1 MRGTL
6 ILVATLLGPAAFGQ
20 EPPVAPPPSDAQA
33 APAPAAQPVPAE
45 VVQAPPA
52 APAPVA
58 RIKGSVFVESNETV
72 DSSNAKDKAKH
83 IDFGVSLRA
92 ALIKKNVPVK
102 IVTDPAKAELLIKST
117 SSHREDSTGTKIA
130 KIAFFGGGGF
140 GHFEGSIEVID
151 NESSAVVFA
160 YNVKKGDYQSA
171 AEAFA
176 KHFKNDYLDKRRP

>member
-1 MRGTL
+1 MRDVL
-6 ILVATLLGPAAFGQ
+6 IMIAALLGVASYAQ
-20 EPPVAPPPSDAQA
+20 EAPLAPPTPDAQIV
-33 APAPAAQPVPAE
+33 PAPAS
-45 VVQAPPA
+45 
-52 APAPVA
+52 
-58 RIKGSVFVESNETV
+58 RIPGTVFVASDETV

-83 IDFGVSLRA
+83 TDFGAALRA
-92 ALIKKNVPVK
+92 ALIKKELPVK
-102 IVTDPAKAELLIKST
+102 IVTDPAKAELWIKST

-151 NESSAVVFA
+151 IESSAVVFA

-176 KHFKNDYLDKRRP
+176 KHFKNDYLAKNKP

>member
-1 MRGTL
+1 MRRVL
-6 ILVATLLGPAAFGQ
+6 IVIAALVGAAAYGQ
-20 EPPVAPPPSDAQA
+20 EAPVAPPPDAQI
-33 APAPAAQPVPAE
+33 
-45 VVQAPPA
+45 
-52 APAPVA
+52 APAPVS
-58 RIKGSVFVESNETV
+58 RIPGTVYVASDETV

-83 IDFGVSLRA
+83 LDFGVSLRA
-92 ALIKKNVPVK
+92 ALIKKEVPVK
-102 IVTDPAKAELLIKST
+102 VVTDPAKAELLIKSS
-117 SSHREDSTGTKIA
+117 SSHREDTTGTKIA

-176 KHFKNDYLDKRRP
+176 KHFKNDYLAKKKP